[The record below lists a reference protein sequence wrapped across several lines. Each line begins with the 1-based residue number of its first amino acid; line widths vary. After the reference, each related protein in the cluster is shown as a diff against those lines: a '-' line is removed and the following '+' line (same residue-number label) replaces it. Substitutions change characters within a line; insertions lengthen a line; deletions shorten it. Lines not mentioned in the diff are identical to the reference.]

1 MTKRISMRA
10 KTWSVE
16 GKDLDIYELSLFL
29 LMQKLFLFTKKHFDE
44 QTHADNHFRNLQ
56 IKSRGSSI

>member
-1 MTKRISMRA
+1 MRA

-16 GKDLDIYELSLFL
+16 GKDLDIYELSYTMQ
-29 LMQKLFLFTKKHFDE
+29 MQKLFFFPKKHFDE
-44 QTHADNHFRNLQ
+44 KTHADNHFRNLQ

>member
-1 MTKRISMRA
+1 MRA

-16 GKDLDIYELSLFL
+16 GKDLDIYELSYTMQ
-29 LMQKLFLFTKKHFDE
+29 MQKLFLFTKKHFDE
-44 QTHADNHFRNLQ
+44 KTHADNHYINLQ